1 MTWQPGSIKSLPGHV
16 KVKKHVKLEKLPEK
30 RWHCL
35 TGMRQECMS
44 QHNSFTLTELVMR
57 RLYGFMNVSGT
68 VYYVG
73 EDTAF
78 ETNIQDPDLKL
89 IFDPIAKQWDEDTGR
104 ITLVMFRQ
112 MRSFEWLFL

>member
-35 TGMRQECMS
+35 TGMRQECMG